1 MTHILFHSKHY
12 VCVKPSLSFKTLV
25 MFAMHIHIILHP
37 APHNN
42 YYILF
47 IYLQQSSFLYL
58 QDKFEKN
65 RNVINSCYYGECQM
79 LQRKILSLSNLSFFE
94 NEPSFH
100 ENTIS
105 ERKNELLWIYA
116 WWLSGHLCF
125 NGRQKSPVA
134 SLNWNPWSHNLVSNR
149 IFVSF
154 VGKWV
159 NIYSI
164 Q

>member
-1 MTHILFHSKHY
+1 MFMTHILFHSKHY
-12 VCVKPSLSFKTLV
+12 VCVKPSHSFKTLV

-100 ENTIS
+100 KKIFWKEKINCYGFMPS
-105 ERKNELLWIYA
+105 D
-116 WWLSGHLCF
+116 F
-125 NGRQKSPVA
+125 QVNGWQKSPVT
-134 SLNWNPWSHNLVSNR
+134 SLN
-149 IFVSF
+149 
-154 VGKWV
+154 
-159 NIYSI
+159 
-164 Q
+164 